1 MFVITGVTGQVGGIV
16 AARLLKAGVPIRAV
30 ARNAEKAAEWK
41 DKGAELALAEM
52 TDADALTRAFA
63 GADGVFLLI
72 PPTKTALLSSRPAKV
87 VCLSTIGA
95 QAREPNLLSQLGLVE
110 QTLSALPMPIAF
122 LRAGW
127 FMENTAWDIAP
138 ARETCVLSSFLQP
151 LDQPL
156 QGRNDSAHFHKA
168 GGRIEGPYP
177 MVSVFDVG
185 AKAAE
190 LLRHEWVGKQVVE
203 LTGPEG
209 VTPND
214 IASVLSS
221 ILGKPVRAEPV
232 ARDTWEQIFTDQGM
246 QNPLPRMR
254 MIDGFNEGWIR
265 FEGEPV
271 KGTTTLDTAMS
282 RLICPG
288 R

>member
-16 AARLLKAGVPIRAV
+16 AARLLEAGVPIRAV

-52 TDADALTRAFA
+52 TDADALTKAFA

-72 PPTKTALLSSRPAKV
+72 PPTFDPTPGFMEVRAVIASLKTALLSSRPAKV

-110 QTLSALPMPIAF
+110 QKLSALPMPIAF

-151 LDQPL
+151 LDQP
-156 QGRNDSAHFHKA
+156 
-168 GGRIEGPYP
+168 YP

-185 AKAAE
+185 AKVAE
-190 LLRHEWVGKQVVE
+190 LLQHEWVGKQVIE
-203 LTGPEG
+203 LMGPEG

-214 IASVLSS
+214 IAAVLSS
-221 ILGKPVRAEPV
+221 ILGKLVRAEPV

-271 KGTTTLDTAMS
+271 KGTTTLDTAMG

>member
-16 AARLLKAGVPIRAV
+16 AARLLDGGVPIRAV

-41 DKGAELALAEM
+41 DKGAELTLAEM
-52 TDADALTRAFA
+52 TDADALTEAFA

-72 PPTKTALLSSRPAKV
+72 PPTFDPTPGFTEVRAVIAALKTALLSSRPAKV

-110 QTLSALPMPIAF
+110 QELSALPMPIAF

-127 FMENTAWDIAP
+127 FMENTASDIAP

-151 LDQPL
+151 LDQL
-156 QGRNDSAHFHKA
+156 
-168 GGRIEGPYP
+168 YP
-177 MVSVFDVG
+177 MVSIFDVG

-190 LLRHEWVGKQVVE
+190 LLQHDWVGKQVIE
-203 LTGPEG
+203 LMGPEG
-209 VTPND
+209 VTPNE
-214 IASVLSS
+214 IAAVLSS
-221 ILGKPVRAEPV
+221 ILGKTVRAEPV

-265 FEGEPV
+265 FDGEPV

-282 RLICPG
+282 RLISPG

>member
-1 MFVITGVTGQVGGIV
+1 MFMITGVTGQVGGIV
-16 AARLLKAGVPIRAV
+16 AARLLEAGVPIRAV

-52 TDADALTRAFA
+52 TDADALTKAFA

-72 PPTKTALLSSRPAKV
+72 PPTFDPNPGFMEVRAVIAALKTALLSSRPAKV

-110 QTLSALPMPIAF
+110 QKLSALPMPIAF

-127 FMENTAWDIAP
+127 FLLNTAWDIAP

-151 LDQPL
+151 LDQP
-156 QGRNDSAHFHKA
+156 F
-168 GGRIEGPYP
+168 P

-190 LLRHEWVGKQVVE
+190 LLQHEWVGKQVVE
-203 LTGPEG
+203 LVGPEG

-214 IASVLSS
+214 IAAVLSS
-221 ILGKPVRAEPV
+221 ILGRTVRAEPV

-271 KGTTTLDTAMS
+271 KGTTTLDTAIG
-282 RLICPG
+282 RLISPV

>member
-72 PPTKTALLSSRPAKV
+72 PPTFDPTPGFMEVRAVIAALKTALLSSRPAKV

-110 QTLSALPMPIAF
+110 QKLSALPMPIAF

-151 LDQPL
+151 LDQP
-156 QGRNDSAHFHKA
+156 
-168 GGRIEGPYP
+168 YP

-190 LLRHEWVGKQVVE
+190 LLQHEWVGKQVVE
-203 LTGPEG
+203 LMGPEG

-214 IASVLSS
+214 IAAVLSS

-271 KGTTTLDTAMS
+271 RGTTPLDTAMG
-282 RLICPG
+282 RLISPG

>member
-1 MFVITGVTGQVGGIV
+1 
-16 AARLLKAGVPIRAV
+16 
-30 ARNAEKAAEWK
+30 
-41 DKGAELALAEM
+41 
-52 TDADALTRAFA
+52 A
-63 GADGVFLLI
+63 GADVVFLLI
-72 PPTKTALLSSRPAKV
+72 PPTFDPTPGFMEVRAVIAALKTALLSSRPAKV

-110 QTLSALPMPIAF
+110 QKLSALPTPIAF

-151 LDQPL
+151 LDQP
-156 QGRNDSAHFHKA
+156 
-168 GGRIEGPYP
+168 YP

-190 LLRHEWVGKQVVE
+190 LLQHEWVGQQVVE
-203 LTGPEG
+203 LMGPEG

-214 IASVLSS
+214 IAAVLSS
-221 ILGKPVRAEPV
+221 ILGKPVRVEPV

>member
-16 AARLLKAGVPIRAV
+16 AARLLDGGVPIRAV

-41 DKGAELALAEM
+41 DKGAELTLAEM
-52 TDADALTRAFA
+52 TDADALTEAFA

-72 PPTKTALLSSRPAKV
+72 PPTFDPTPGFTEVRAVIAALKTALLSSRPAKV

-110 QTLSALPMPIAF
+110 QELSALPMPIAF

-127 FMENTAWDIAP
+127 FMENTASDIAP

-151 LDQPL
+151 LDQL
-156 QGRNDSAHFHKA
+156 
-168 GGRIEGPYP
+168 YP
-177 MVSVFDVG
+177 MVSIFDVG

-190 LLRHEWVGKQVVE
+190 LLQHDWVGKQVIE
-203 LTGPEG
+203 LMGPEG
-209 VTPND
+209 VTPNE
-214 IASVLSS
+214 IAAVLSS
-221 ILGKPVRAEPV
+221 ILGKTVRAEPV

-265 FEGEPV
+265 FDGEPA

-282 RLICPG
+282 RLISPG